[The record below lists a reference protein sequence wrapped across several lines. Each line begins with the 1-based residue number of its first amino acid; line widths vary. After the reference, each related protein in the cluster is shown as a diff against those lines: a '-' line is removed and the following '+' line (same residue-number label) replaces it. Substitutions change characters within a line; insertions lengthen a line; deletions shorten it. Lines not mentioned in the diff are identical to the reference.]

1 MDIVISFDNSSGLTP
16 FSRRVFDVRNVIANL
31 QIIMKLAGE
40 INGDVL
46 SSITT
51 KVSLRQVDEET
62 FIRDH
67 IFSIGYRSEAWNII
81 RKDLAEN
88 DRLLNAVVQ
97 LRILTLNPLSIY
109 RASTTSRDKEYLSQL
124 PNVKETMFLDGF
136 TETAKAIIYKDV
148 NGIIDHIGDG
158 VDGIT
163 NPMDTSIKM
172 TENDFPDGGLFNI
185 KPEVLFYGF
194 PIMGIYPNMARM
206 HTMEKAGLCAI
217 PADPSLDYRTICLK
231 WGIPIVDYITTERMS
246 TMKRVIMDDTPIPPF
261 LIVKRHPNLF
271 HDAPWASATASR
283 ARGLNLGLPWIMKM
297 EDKFSSLYDDG
308 FVNFFFSDGPKE
320 FHFLLPTTRTLG
332 YINRQ
337 LQNMWRKKF
346 GESSQL
352 NLKKYSNNIYSVEV
366 GDIVQWIQFR
376 AMVRKL
382 LL

>member
-16 FSRRVFDVRNVIANL
+16 YSRRVFDVRNVIANL

-40 INGDVL
+40 LNGDVL
-46 SSITT
+46 SSITS

-81 RKDLAEN
+81 RKDLEEN

-124 PNVKETMFLDGF
+124 PNVKDTMYLDGF
-136 TETAKAIIYKDV
+136 TETAKAIIYKDM
-148 NGIIDHIGDG
+148 NGSIDYIGDG

-163 NPMDTSIKM
+163 NTVDTSIKL
-172 TENDFPDGGLFNI
+172 TENDFPEGGLFNI
-185 KPEVLFYGF
+185 KPDALFYGF

-206 HTMEKAGLCAI
+206 HTMEKAGLYAI

-246 TMKRVIMDDTPIPPF
+246 TMKRVILDDTPIPPY

-283 ARGLNLGLPWIMKM
+283 TRGLNLGLPWIMKM

-308 FVNFFFSDGPKE
+308 FINFFFSDGPKE

-337 LQNMWRKKF
+337 LQNTWRKKF
-346 GESSQL
+346 GEDSQL